1 MRVHVCV
8 RSSRPP
14 AMGAAGLPAARA
26 LFRAAPGAAAIF
38 DTRGKQAGPG
48 GRSAT
53 AAQDGGPGAPAP
65 RPGMARPGLSRRK
78 KKIN

>member
-1 MRVHVCV
+1 MCVCRVAVPLPWGLRGC
-8 RSSRPP
+8 RRP
-14 AMGAAGLPAARA
+14 RA

-53 AAQDGGPGAPAP
+53 AAQDGSPGTPAP
-65 RPGMARPGLSRRK
+65 RPGMARPLPAEE
-78 KKIN
+78 KIII